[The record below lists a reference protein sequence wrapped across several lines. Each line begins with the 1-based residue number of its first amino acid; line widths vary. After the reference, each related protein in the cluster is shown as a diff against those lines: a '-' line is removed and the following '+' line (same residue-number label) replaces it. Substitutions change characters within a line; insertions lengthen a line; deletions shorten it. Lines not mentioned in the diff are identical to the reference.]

1 MEDIFIIC
9 GADQLVRKRSKI
21 ELINKLWNAEK
32 QQAGISTPQT
42 KVSQEIHFFQ
52 LISLSANEK
61 PDVLCPGREF
71 PAIKTAYGQKHF
83 FATDCSVLLY
93 HYVCDFILFLNQS
106 KVGLYKCTSE
116 CSVIRCKGKN
126 KKSIVI
132 LVRKSEVNTY
142 HCLLWKPQNC
152 RIQRWCIHLVWIMC
166 ITAKGEFD

>member
-1 MEDIFIIC
+1 M
-9 GADQLVRKRSKI
+9 QKN
-21 ELINKLWNAEK
+21 NKLASPHLRRKFHKRFVFFNWFLCQLMRN
-32 QQAGISTPQT
+32 QT
-42 KVSQEIHFFQ
+42 CYVLEGNFR
-52 LISLSANEK
+52 LSK
-61 PDVLCPGREF
+61 LH
-71 PAIKTAYGQKHF
+71 ITYGQKHF
-83 FATDCSVLLY
+83 FPTDCSVLLY

-166 ITAKGEFD
+166 FLLASQSWIPEVRT